1 MEVYEGILD
10 SNAHYNIPDNGVYRI
25 GNQNID
31 DIFFPYIKK
40 GQKIRITIDVIPEET
55 IGISLG
61 RIIQSS
67 KAIDFLGLNPYCV
80 SEGADKNSQY
90 QIPISKAKEFGLI

>member
-1 MEVYEGILD
+1 MNRDIKLSYAFEKFVGKRIKIIVEVL
-10 SNAHYNIPDNGVYRI
+10 PDIVPE
-25 GNQNID
+25 D
-31 DIFFPYIKK
+31 
-40 GQKIRITIDVIPEET
+40 EET

-80 SEGADKNSQY
+80 NEGANKNEQY